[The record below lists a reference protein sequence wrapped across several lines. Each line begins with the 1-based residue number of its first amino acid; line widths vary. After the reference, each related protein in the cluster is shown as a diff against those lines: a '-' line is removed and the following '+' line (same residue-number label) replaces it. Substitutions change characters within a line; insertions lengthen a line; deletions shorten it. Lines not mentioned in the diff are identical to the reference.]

1 MRFPIRVKNFSN
13 PESFEKSLEQNAA
26 GMKPVLFAK
35 LVIDGEG
42 IFQVEGPSPEDVSRN
57 CRKIIEDCGAGAS
70 MVHPI
75 FVCEG
80 SPTGKKVA
88 RISFNGTV
96 NPL

>member
-1 MRFPIRVKNFSN
+1 MS
-13 PESFEKSLEQNAA
+13 
-26 GMKPVLFAK
+26 K
-35 LVIDGEG
+35 LGGE
-42 IFQVEGPSPEDVSRN
+42 
-57 CRKIIEDCGAGAS
+57 IIEDCGAGAS